1 MRFVSCAACAL
12 IAVAACGG
20 WKYSNS
26 GQENA
31 RKPANSPANS
41 MVMLAAP
48 LGNAQAL
55 QVMKTRHDGMHAI
68 ADAQKAVHRALGPT
82 PDLPTLRA
90 NSEKLAR
97 LSLAS
102 SHWFPA
108 GTGPDVGKTRAKP
121 EIWQNAEDFAAKL
134 RSFQAAAQAFGAAA
148 RGNDVAAMNARF
160 ADLNGTCKACHD
172 KYRAEEQH

>member
-1 MRFVSCAACAL
+1 MRFVSYAACAL

-20 WKYSNS
+20 WKYAN
-26 GQENA
+26 GAQENA
-31 RKPANSPANS
+31 RKPTNS
-41 MVMLAAP
+41 MVMLAVP
-48 LGNAQAL
+48 LNNAQAL

-68 ADAQKAVHRALGPT
+68 ADAQKAIHRALGPT

-90 NSEKLAR
+90 NSEKLVL
-97 LSLAS
+97 LSRETS
-102 SHWFPA
+102 RWFPA

-121 EIWQNAEDFAAKL
+121 EIWQNGEDFAAKL
-134 RSFQAAAQAFGAAA
+134 RSFQVAAQAFGTAA
-148 RGNDVAAMNARF
+148 RGNDVAAISARF